1 MRKALLVIDMQNGVC
16 TDGIFNLKQVIEN
29 INNRIRYFRKNKL
42 PIIFIQHIDSTL
54 EPHSH
59 NWKILSQI
67 DYVRGK
73 DTVVQKTHAD
83 AFYKTDLKEKLSQLG
98 SNELE
103 IVGAQIEYCVDTTIR
118 VAHDLG
124 YEIIMYK
131 GTTTTFDNEFLSA
144 EKMVD
149 YYYKMWNQRFL
160 TLKSFVKIH
169 QN

>member
-59 NWKILSQI
+59 NCKILSQI

-83 AFYKTDLKEKLSQLG
+83 AFYKTDLKEKLNQLG
-98 SNELE
+98 VNELE

-124 YEIIMYK
+124 YEITMYR
-131 GTTTTFDNEFLSA
+131 GTTTTFDNEFLPA
-144 EKMVD
+144 AKMVD
-149 YYYKMWNQRFL
+149 YYYQMWDQRFL
-160 TLKSFVKIH
+160 ILF
-169 QN
+169 